1 MMAAIIEEAEAHITE
16 WGRWHGM
23 TESTSDDSV
32 ALARAARELA
42 QDRDVSAIA
51 LFTHTGRNAII
62 MSKARP
68 RVPILAFTPDPRTYL
83 RLSILWNVTP
93 YLIPQA
99 ESVEAMLAHVEAPVN
114 KSSSSPDCP
123 PPRCFPP
130 ISFCCIR
137 WALPTDRVS
146 NGWGAASR

>member
-1 MMAAIIEEAEAHITE
+1 
-16 WGRWHGM
+16 M

-68 RVPILAFTPDPRTYL
+68 RVPILAFTPDPRTYI

-93 YLIPQA
+93 YLVPQA
-99 ESVEAMLAHVEAPVN
+99 DSVEAMLAHVEAAMLN
-114 KSSSSPDCP
+114 QSP
-123 PPRCFPP
+123 
-130 ISFCCIR
+130 IR
-137 WALPTDRVS
+137 PGEQVILIAGLPASKMLPANFILLHTVGVA
-146 NGWGAASR
+146 NG